1 MSILDAILR
10 REEGKRLTVY
20 KDTLGFLT
28 VGIGHKVTPEDDL
41 AVGDRITDLE
51 AEDLF
56 ADDIKHIRNTLR
68 DALEDPSWF
77 DTIGEGRQ
85 AVLQAMAF
93 QMGIHGML
101 GFRKTIDFLKRYLW
115 DEAAEAMLD
124 SKWAQQTPER
134 AKRMAHI
141 IRTNDAS
148 EYINN

>member
-51 AEDLF
+51 AEDIF
-56 ADDIKHIRNTLR
+56 ADDKKKVI
-68 DALEDPSWF
+68 DAVREAFGYPSWF
-77 DTIGEGRQ
+77 DTIGDGRQ

-101 GFRKTIDFLKRYLW
+101 AFHKTIDFLKRYLW

-134 AKRMAHI
+134 AQRMAHI

-148 EYINN
+148 EYINI

>member
-1 MSILDAILR
+1 MLDAILR

-51 AEDLF
+51 AEDIF
-56 ADDIKHIRNTLR
+56 ADDKKKVI
-68 DALEDPSWF
+68 DAMREAFGYPSWF

-101 GFRKTIDFLKRYLW
+101 AFHKTIDFLKRYLW
-115 DEAAEAMLD
+115 DEVAEAMLD

-134 AKRMAHI
+134 AQRMAHI

-148 EYINN
+148 EYINI